1 MYTVFGDAPMPTF
14 GNVGWICPKCG
25 RVYAPTT
32 PSCFVC
38 GSEDKGAASNKI
50 EEKPPS
56 LLDILNPKL
65 FNNHNFLNQNQP
77 NENKDS
83 NIEKEN

>member
-1 MYTVFGDAPMPTF
+1 MYNGFGDSPMPAF

-38 GSEDKGAASNKI
+38 GGEDNVATSNKI
-50 EEKPPS
+50 KEKSPS

-65 FNNHNFLNQNQP
+65 FENHNFLNQNPSAKDETQ
-77 NENKDS
+77 NEK
-83 NIEKEN
+83 